1 MQTNRIMFKKTIVI
15 LVLTFCIA
23 EINAQISNPV
33 ETDSV
38 QVDTT
43 IVGTIVVRKNQ
54 EKIKNI
60 PRGVKLA
67 NPRITYEANPRRE
80 NFGWFKVPS
89 FWDKTNHLGIAINE
103 VAFVNWKAGGNNSV
117 SAIGNVKF
125 VRNYKFRYIQWNNSL
140 DLRFGLS
147 AIEGEKLRKADDAI
161 RFSSTF
167 AYRRDTISNWYYSV
181 KANFNSQFAD
191 GYKYPNTED
200 KISTFMAPGYL
211 FLGAG
216 TSYIPEGKKFNL
228 YISPITQKATF
239 VLDQELANS
248 GAFGV
253 QKAERDADGNITKEG
268 ERTLM
273 EFGFLVTNTWK
284 TDVAK
289 NMTLAHDLTL
299 YTDYLNSFGNIDVD
313 WELRLD
319 MKVNQYV
326 KANIGTN
333 LLYDDDVVFDEV
345 VTDGVVTTP
354 GRPKIQFKQLL
365 GVGLSYDF

>member
-1 MQTNRIMFKKTIVI
+1 MFKRVIVL
-15 LVLTFCIA
+15 LVLAFCFSGV
-23 EINAQISNPV
+23 NAQVRNPLEV
-33 ETDSV
+33 DSV
-38 QVDTT
+38 KVDTT
-43 IVGTIVVRKNQ
+43 IVGTIVVRRNQ
-54 EKIKNI
+54 EKIKQI

-67 NPRITYEANPRRE
+67 NPRITYEANPRKQK
-80 NFGWFKVPS
+80 FDWFKIPS
-89 FWDKTNHLGIAINE
+89 FWDNKNHFGVAINE

-117 SAIGNVKF
+117 SAIGDVKF
-125 VRNYKFRYIQWNNSL
+125 VRNYKFRYVQWNNSL

-191 GYKYPNTED
+191 GYKYPNTENI
-200 KISTFMAPGYL
+200 ISKFMAPGYL

-239 VLDQELANS
+239 VLDDDLANS

-253 QKAERDADGNITKEG
+253 KKAERDADGNITKKG
-268 ERTLM
+268 EKSLM

-284 TDVAK
+284 TEVAK
-289 NMTLAHDLTL
+289 NMNLEHEVSL
-299 YTDYLNSFGNIDVD
+299 YTDYLNSFGNVDVD
-313 WELRLD
+313 WELRLG
-319 MKVNQYV
+319 MTVIEYV
-326 KANIGTN
+326 KATIGTN
-333 LLYDDDVVFDEV
+333 LLYDDDILFGEV
-345 VTDGVVTTP
+345 VTDGVVTTR

>member
-1 MQTNRIMFKKTIVI
+1 MNRNMFKRVIVL
-15 LVLTFCIA
+15 LVLAFCFSGV
-23 EINAQISNPV
+23 NAQVRNPLEV
-33 ETDSV
+33 DSV
-38 QVDTT
+38 KVDTT
-43 IVGTIVVRKNQ
+43 IVGTIVVRRNQ
-54 EKIKNI
+54 EKIKQI

-67 NPRITYEANPRRE
+67 NPRITYEANPRKQK
-80 NFGWFKVPS
+80 FDWFKIPS
-89 FWDKTNHLGIAINE
+89 FWGGNKNHFGVAINE

-117 SAIGNVKF
+117 SAIGDVKF
-125 VRNYKFRYIQWNNSL
+125 VRNYKFRYVQWNNSL

-191 GYKYPNTED
+191 GYKYPNTENI
-200 KISTFMAPGYL
+200 ISKFMAPGYL

-239 VLDQELANS
+239 VLDDDLANS

-253 QKAERDADGNITKEG
+253 KKAERDADGNITKKG
-268 ERTLM
+268 EKSLM

-284 TDVAK
+284 TEVAK
-289 NMTLAHDLTL
+289 NMNLEHEVSL
-299 YTDYLNSFGNIDVD
+299 YTDYLNSFGNVDVD
-313 WELRLD
+313 WELRLG
-319 MKVNQYV
+319 MTVNEYV
-326 KANIGTN
+326 KATIGTN
-333 LLYDDDVVFDEV
+333 LLYDDDILFGEV
-345 VTDGVVTTP
+345 VTDGVVTTR

>member
-1 MQTNRIMFKKTIVI
+1 MFKRVIVL
-15 LVLTFCIA
+15 LVLVFCFKSV
-23 EINAQISNPV
+23 NAQVRNPLEV
-33 ETDSV
+33 DSV
-38 QVDTT
+38 KVDTT
-43 IVGTIVVRKNQ
+43 IVGTIVVRRNQ
-54 EKIKNI
+54 DKIKQI

-67 NPRITYEANPRRE
+67 NPRITYEASPRKE
-80 NFGWFKVPS
+80 KFDWFKIPS
-89 FWDKTNHLGIAINE
+89 FWDKTNHFGVAINE

-117 SAIGNVKF
+117 SAIGDVKF
-125 VRNYKFRYIQWNNSL
+125 VRNYKFRYVQWNNSL

-191 GYKYPNTED
+191 GYKYPDTENL
-200 KISTFMAPGYL
+200 ISKFMAPGYL
-211 FLGAG
+211 FLGVG

-239 VLDQELANS
+239 VLDDNLANS

-253 QKAERDADGNITKEG
+253 EKAERDADGNITKKG
-268 ERTLM
+268 EKSLM
-273 EFGFLVTNTWK
+273 ELGFLVTNTWK
-284 TDVAK
+284 TEIYT
-289 NMTLAHDLTL
+289 NMTLEHEVSL
-299 YTDYLNSFGNIDVD
+299 YTDYLNSFGNVDVD
-313 WELRLD
+313 WELRLG
-319 MKVNQYV
+319 MKVNEYV
-326 KANIGTN
+326 KATIGTN
-333 LLYDDDVVFDEV
+333 LLYDDDILFDEV
-345 VTDGVVTTP
+345 VTDGVVTTR

>member
-1 MQTNRIMFKKTIVI
+1 MNRNMFKRVIVL
-15 LVLTFCIA
+15 LVLAFCFSGV
-23 EINAQISNPV
+23 NAQVRNPLEV
-33 ETDSV
+33 DSV
-38 QVDTT
+38 KVDTT
-43 IVGTIVVRKNQ
+43 IVGTIVVRRNQ
-54 EKIKNI
+54 EKIKQI

-67 NPRITYEANPRRE
+67 NPRITYEANPRKQK
-80 NFGWFKVPS
+80 FDWFKIPS
-89 FWDKTNHLGIAINE
+89 FWDNKNHFGVAINE

-117 SAIGNVKF
+117 SAIGDVKF
-125 VRNYKFRYIQWNNSL
+125 VRNYKFRYVQWNNSL

-191 GYKYPNTED
+191 GYKYPNTENI
-200 KISTFMAPGYL
+200 ISKFMAPGYL

-239 VLDQELANS
+239 VLDDDLANS

-253 QKAERDADGNITKEG
+253 KKAERDADGNITKKG
-268 ERTLM
+268 EKSLM

-284 TDVAK
+284 TEVAK
-289 NMTLAHDLTL
+289 NMNLEHEVSL
-299 YTDYLNSFGNIDVD
+299 YTDYLNSFGNVDVD
-313 WELRLD
+313 WELRLG
-319 MKVNQYV
+319 MTVNEYV
-326 KANIGTN
+326 KATIGTN
-333 LLYDDDVVFDEV
+333 LLYDDDILFGEV
-345 VTDGVVTTP
+345 VTDGVVTTR

>member
-1 MQTNRIMFKKTIVI
+1 MFKRVIVL
-15 LVLTFCIA
+15 LVLALCFSSV
-23 EINAQISNPV
+23 NAQVRNPLEV
-33 ETDSV
+33 DSV
-38 QVDTT
+38 KVDTT
-43 IVGTIVVRKNQ
+43 IVGTIVVRRNQ
-54 EKIKNI
+54 EKIKQI

-67 NPRITYEANPRRE
+67 NPRITYDANPRKQK
-80 NFGWFKVPS
+80 FDWFKIPS
-89 FWDKTNHLGIAINE
+89 FWDNKNHFGVAINE
-103 VAFVNWKAGGNNSV
+103 VAFVNWKAGGNNSI
-117 SAIGNVKF
+117 SAIGDVKF
-125 VRNYKFRYIQWNNSL
+125 VRNYKFRYVQWNNSL

-191 GYKYPNTED
+191 GYKYPDTENI
-200 KISTFMAPGYL
+200 ISKFMAPGYL

-239 VLDQELANS
+239 VLDDDLANS

-253 QKAERDADGNITKEG
+253 KKAERDADGNITKKG
-268 ERTLM
+268 EKSLM

-284 TDVAK
+284 TEVAK
-289 NMTLAHDLTL
+289 NMNLEHEVSL
-299 YTDYLNSFGNIDVD
+299 YTDYLNSFGNVDVD
-313 WELRLD
+313 WELRLG
-319 MKVNQYV
+319 MTVNEYI
-326 KANIGTN
+326 KATIGTN
-333 LLYDDDVVFDEV
+333 LLYDDDILFGEV
-345 VTDGVVTTP
+345 VTDGVVTTR